1 MSNDT
6 HLPAAKDVRDLLA
19 DLLGRDVGVTTG
31 GPMVDPAVDFGA
43 MVGVY
48 VDRNVRLAALV
59 LLDIDLASRMGAAIA
74 LLPTR
79 AAESAIDNGLLPDN
93 IRDNAAEILNIMASL
108 FNVEGA
114 PHVRLDAVYAPGDP
128 IPADVAQWVLTFVR
142 RCDLGVDV
150 SGYGPGQ
157 FSLLVL

>member
-1 MSNDT
+1 MSDDT

-19 DLLGRDVGVTTG
+19 DLLGRDVQVATG

-79 AAESAIDNGLLPDN
+79 AAESAINNGLLPDN

-128 IPADVAQWVLTFVR
+128 IPADVAQWILTFVR

-157 FSLLVL
+157 FSLLVP

>member
-1 MSNDT
+1 MSDDT

-19 DLLGRDVGVTTG
+19 DLLGRDVQVTAG

-59 LLDIDLASRMGAAIA
+59 LLD
-74 LLPTR
+74 
-79 AAESAIDNGLLPDN
+79 
-93 IRDNAAEILNIMASL
+93 
-108 FNVEGA
+108 
-114 PHVRLDAVYAPGDP
+114 AVYAPGDP
-128 IPADVAQWVLTFVR
+128 IPADVAQWILTFVR

-157 FSLLVL
+157 FSLLVP

>member
-19 DLLGRDVGVTTG
+19 DLLGRGVEVTTG

-48 VDRNVRLAALV
+48 VDRSVRLAALV
-59 LLDIDLASRMGAAIA
+59 LLDIDLASRTGAAIA

-79 AAESAIDNGLLPDN
+79 AAEAAINNGLLPDN
-93 IRDNAAEILNIMASL
+93 IRDNTAEILNIMASL

-128 IPADVAQWVLTFVR
+128 IPADVAQWILTFVR

-157 FSLLVL
+157 YSLLVP

>member
-1 MSNDT
+1 MSEGT

-19 DLLGRDVGVTTG
+19 DLLGRDVQVTTG
-31 GPMVDPAVDFGA
+31 GPMVDPDVDFGA

-59 LLDIDLASRMGAAIA
+59 LLDIDLASRTGAAIA

-79 AAESAIDNGLLPDN
+79 AAESAISNGLLPDN

-114 PHVRLDAVYAPGDP
+114 QHVRLDAVYAPGDP
-128 IPADVAQWVLTFVR
+128 IPADVAQWILTFVR

-150 SGYGPGQ
+150 AGYGPGQ
-157 FSLLVL
+157 FSLLIP

>member
-1 MSNDT
+1 MSDDT
-6 HLPAAKDVRDLLA
+6 HLPDAKEVRDLLA
-19 DLLGRDVGVTTG
+19 DLLGRDVQVTTG

-48 VDRNVRLAALV
+48 VDPKVRLAALV

-74 LLPTR
+74 LLPTN
-79 AAESAIDNGLLPDN
+79 AAEAAINDGLLPDN
-93 IRDNAAEILNIMASL
+93 IRDNAGEILNIMASL

-114 PHVRLDAVYAPGDP
+114 PHVRLDAMYAPGDR
-128 IPADVAQWVLTFVR
+128 IPADVAQWVLAFVR

-150 SGYGPGQ
+150 VGYGPGQ
-157 FSLLVL
+157 FSLLVP

>member
-1 MSNDT
+1 MSDDT

-31 GPMVDPAVDFGA
+31 GPMVDPAVDF
-43 MVGVY
+43 
-48 VDRNVRLAALV
+48 DRNVRLAALV
-59 LLDIDLASRMGAAIA
+59 LLDIDLASRTGAAIA

-79 AAESAIDNGLLPDN
+79 AAESAINNGLLPDN

-114 PHVRLDAVYAPGDP
+114 PHVRLDAVYAPGDR
-128 IPADVAQWVLTFVR
+128 IPADVAQWILTFVR

-157 FSLLVL
+157 FSLLVP